1 MGNVYKMYSIL
12 TVGSLNKDGSGDQ
25 EEQSEIEY
33 MELVVFNPT
42 LEAGKVTFNGGLGS
56 TAMCCRDVCSDGR
69 FWRWAASRILF
80 GCTRVGL
87 DDGTSSTGRGS
98 LSSTIP

>member
-1 MGNVYKMYSIL
+1 MHSKL
-12 TVGSLNKDGSGDQ
+12 TVGSLNKDGSSDQ
-25 EEQSEIEY
+25 EEQSEVEY

-42 LEAGKVTFNGGLGS
+42 LEAGKVSFDAGFGS
-56 TAMCCRDVCSDGR
+56 TAMCCRDICGDGWFR
-69 FWRWAASRILF
+69 GWATSRILF

-87 DDGTSSTGRGS
+87 DDGTSGTGRGS